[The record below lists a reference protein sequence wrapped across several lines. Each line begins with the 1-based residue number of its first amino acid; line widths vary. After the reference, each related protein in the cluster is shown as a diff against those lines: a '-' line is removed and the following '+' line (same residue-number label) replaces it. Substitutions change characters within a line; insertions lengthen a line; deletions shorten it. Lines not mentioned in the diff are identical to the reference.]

1 MIGSLRRARG
11 LAPSCAQA
19 LNCNGKVSQCREE
32 EETKIQTG
40 VARAFPRYDLQLVT
54 AKVISLIASGL

>member
-1 MIGSLRRARG
+1 MIGSLRARG

-19 LNCNGKVSQCREE
+19 LNCSGQFSQCREE

-40 VARAFPRYDLQLVT
+40 VARASPRYDLQLVT
-54 AKVISLIASGL
+54 AKVIALIASGL